1 MTQPPLTPESVV
13 VASRQQVSAVVEG
26 EAVILGLADGVYYG
40 LDGVG
45 RRVWDLIAEP
55 RSVAELRDTVSAE
68 YEVDASTA
76 ERDIFHLLGDLGARG
91 LLEVVAPRAG

>member
-1 MTQPPLTPESVV
+1 MTQAPLTAESVV

-45 RRVWDLIAEP
+45 RRVWDLLAEP
-55 RSVAELRDTVSAE
+55 RSVAELRDAVAAE
-68 YEVDASTA
+68 YEVDATTA
-76 ERDIFHLLGDLGARG
+76 GHDIFQLLGDLCARG
-91 LLEVVAPRAG
+91 LVDVVPPRTE